1 MADETRKE
9 LGEKGLKI
17 RREVLGDEYVDR
29 ALNNRNAFNAGLQ
42 DLLNEYCWGQ
52 AWGRETLSR
61 RDRSLMNLAMLA
73 ALGRSHEVVAHTR
86 GALNNGLTPEEIA
99 EIFLHVAVYA
109 GVPAAVDAFR
119 SAGPVI
125 EDHGKA

>member
-1 MADETRKE
+1 MADETRKQ
-9 LGEKGLKI
+9 LAEKGLKI
-17 RREVLGDEYVDR
+17 RREVLGDVYVDK
-29 ALNNRNAFNAGLQ
+29 ALGARTEFNRELQ

-86 GALNNGLTPEEIA
+86 GALNNGLTPKEIA
-99 EIFLHVAVYA
+99 EVFLHVAVYA

-119 SAGPVI
+119 SANPVI

>member
-9 LGEKGLKI
+9 LAEKGLKI
-17 RREVLGDEYVDR
+17 RREVLGDTYVDK
-29 ALNNRNAFNAGLQ
+29 ALNNRTEFNAGLQ

-52 AWGRETLSR
+52 AWSRDALSR

-73 ALGRSHEVVAHTR
+73 AMGKSHEVVAHTR
-86 GALNNGLTPEEIA
+86 GALNNGLTPREIA
-99 EIFLHVAVYA
+99 EVFLHVAVYA

-119 SAGPVI
+119 SAQPVI
-125 EDHGKA
+125 DEHGQK

>member
-17 RREVLGDEYVDR
+17 RREVLGDMYVDK
-29 ALNNRNAFNAGLQ
+29 ALAGRNAFNSGLQ

-99 EIFLHVAVYA
+99 EVFLHVAVYA

>member
-9 LGEKGLKI
+9 LAEKGLKI
-17 RREVLGDEYVDR
+17 RREVLGETYVEK
-29 ALNNRNAFNAGLQ
+29 ALAGRNAFNAGLQ

-52 AWGRETLSR
+52 AWGREALSR

-73 ALGRSHEVVAHTR
+73 ALGRSHEIVAHTR

-99 EIFLHVAVYA
+99 EVFLHVAVYA

-119 SAGPVI
+119 SANPVI
-125 EDHGKA
+125 EEHGKA

>member
-9 LGEKGLKI
+9 LAEKGLKI
-17 RREVLGDEYVDR
+17 RREVLGDTYVEK
-29 ALNNRNAFNAGLQ
+29 ALAGRNAFNSGLQ

-52 AWGRETLSR
+52 AWGREALSR

-73 ALGRSHEVVAHTR
+73 ALGRSHEIVAHTR

-99 EIFLHVAVYA
+99 EVFLHVAVYA

-125 EDHGKA
+125 EEHGKP

>member
-9 LGEKGLKI
+9 LAEKGLKI

-29 ALNNRNAFNAGLQ
+29 ALDNRNAFNAGLQ

-52 AWGRETLSR
+52 AWGREMLSR

-99 EIFLHVAVYA
+99 EVFLHVAVYA

-119 SAGPVI
+119 SANPVI